1 MSESNVALSISYV
14 LNLEESQ
21 DGFKH
26 ITLGKKQVT
35 QFITPLISVGLIIWG
50 LYLGVTGLGR
60 DYVILGAIF
69 LLVQSAIRYV
79 LLPQIFKRQFV
90 KYQLGKNKQ
99 TFALSQTNF
108 KVTSQMHER
117 MYAYSYSEVKRFV
130 EGRLTYVVELKS
142 RVVIIVPKRVLI
154 EPEKKTL
161 LENTF
166 KRVK

>member
-1 MSESNVALSISYV
+1 MSEAKIALTVSYL

-26 ITLGKKQVT
+26 ITLGKKQIT

-50 LYLGVTGLGR
+50 FYLGVNGLGR

-69 LLVQSAIRYV
+69 LLVQSLIRYV

-90 KYQLGKNKQ
+90 KYQLGKSQQ
-99 TFALSQTNF
+99 TVELSQNVF
-108 KVTSQMHER
+108 KVTSQTHER
-117 MYAYSYSEVKRFV
+117 SYAYSEVKRFV
-130 EGRLTYVVELKS
+130 EGRLTYVVELKN
-142 RVVIIVPKRVLI
+142 RVVIIIPKRILT
-154 EPEKKTL
+154 EPQHKTL

-166 KRVK
+166 KRI

>member
-1 MSESNVALSISYV
+1 MSEAKVALSIRYV

-35 QFITPLISVGLIIWG
+35 QFITPLISIGLIIWG
-50 LYLGVTGLGR
+50 FYLGVTGLGC

-69 LLVQSAIRYV
+69 LLVQSAVRYL

-90 KYQLGKNKQ
+90 KYQLGKNEQ
-99 TFALSQTNF
+99 TLSLSQNTF
-108 KVTSQMHER
+108 QVMSQTHER
-117 MYAYSYSEVKRFV
+117 MYAYSEVKRFV
-130 EGRLTYVVELKS
+130 EGRLTYVIELKT
-142 RVVIIVPKRVLI
+142 RVVIIVPKRALT
-154 EPEKKTL
+154 EPQQKTL

-166 KRVK
+166 KRV

>member
-1 MSESNVALSISYV
+1 MSEAKIALTVSYL

-26 ITLGKKQVT
+26 ITLGKKQIT

-50 LYLGVTGLGR
+50 FYLGVNSLGR

-69 LLVQSAIRYV
+69 LLVQSLIRYV

-90 KYQLGKNKQ
+90 KYQLGKSQQ
-99 TFALSQTNF
+99 TVELSQNVF
-108 KVTSQMHER
+108 KVTSQTHER
-117 MYAYSYSEVKRFV
+117 SYAYSEVKRFV
-130 EGRLTYVVELKS
+130 EGRLTYVVELKN
-142 RVVIIVPKRVLI
+142 RVVIIIPKRILT
-154 EPEKKTL
+154 EPQHKTL

-166 KRVK
+166 KRI